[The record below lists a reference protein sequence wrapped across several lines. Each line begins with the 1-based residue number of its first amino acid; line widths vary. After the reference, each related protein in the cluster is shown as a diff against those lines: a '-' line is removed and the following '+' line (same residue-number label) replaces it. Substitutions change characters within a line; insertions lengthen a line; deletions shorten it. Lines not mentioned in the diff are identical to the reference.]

1 MKDNTERDVKR
12 SIDRLSTLSSETSNH
27 TFQAIDKI
35 AKKASDYA
43 ENKSIEEDLTNNDK
57 EVESRLKTSEN
68 AQETDNKQDATTQQE
83 NNSTSRLKTNVND
96 NNSNSQADS
105 NAPDGNKENTEGV
118 SSDKDTPKKSKLKT
132 VVEKTNKNVFK
143 FNDNQGKA
151 SKVATVVSKGGEK
164 VSKAGRAIVR
174 TSRELNK
181 AMSED
186 GSGTEYINEKITR
199 KLKTK
204 ASNKIKKKTKKAAS
218 KLGKKF
224 SQTIGKKLLKVAKV
238 VVVKLIKMLISLLAT
253 LAEFIIPLALILIII
268 IAVCS
273 IFGSTM
279 SEDSLNSYQQYMTSI
294 QEEYDK
300 KVDEFLKDN
309 PDGEIFA
316 VDGSYG
322 RIDWRIPLSIMQ
334 GIGAELEFD
343 QTEKDLIQKF
353 KSEGLLEKH
362 EVLEQIVYDKDEEG
376 NTVESTK
383 KVLVITNSMYEDY
396 MDWCKD
402 NFSYISNFSKTKNI
416 FDGTETYFTD
426 DQLDMITLLYNSD
439 FFSDFLGSNFKTRT
453 PTYGKTDIPLNLNTE
468 HFNSK
473 NTLTNSGFKGQCT
486 WFSYGRAL
494 QVSGKKMP
502 TGNAQTWINSAIAM
516 GYETGTQP
524 SYNSVVVLSSKR
536 FGHVAFVEA
545 YDGKTIT
552 ISEGNVGNACR
563 DDDSCS
569 QVEYANEHANEL
581 VRTKTYSSFDEYRRI
596 NKNNGYTIIG
606 FIYLD

>member
-12 SIDRLSTLSSETSNH
+12 SIDRLSTLSSEASSH
-27 TFQAIDKI
+27 TFKSVDKI
-35 AKKASDYA
+35 AKKASDFI
-43 ENKSIEEDLTNNDK
+43 ENRSIEQTLTEKEK
-57 EVESRLKTSEN
+57 EVESRLKTSEYV
-68 AQETDNKQDATTQQE
+68 QE
-83 NNSTSRLKTNVND
+83 NNNETDLSTEGNNDSTSKLKTNVNND
-96 NNSNSQADS
+96 TSSTTNSQEEKDAETKDS
-105 NAPDGNKENTEGV
+105 DNDI
-118 SSDKDTPKKSKLKT
+118 PKKSKLKT
-132 VVEKTNKNVFK
+132 VVEKTNKKIFK
-143 FNDNQGKA
+143 FNDNQGKV
-151 SKVATVVSKGGEK
+151 SKAATTISKGGEK
-164 VSKAGRAIVR
+164 VSKAGRTIVR

-181 AMSED
+181 AMSEN
-186 GSGTEYINEKITR
+186 GSGVDYINEKITR
-199 KLKTK
+199 KIKTK
-204 ASNKIKKKTKKAAS
+204 ASNKIKKKTKKVAS
-218 KLGKKF
+218 KIGKKF
-224 SQTIGKKLLKVAKV
+224 NQTIGKKLFQVAKAIV
-238 VVVKLIKMLISLLAT
+238 MKLIKMLISLLAA

-268 IAVCS
+268 ISVCS

-279 SEDSLNSYQQYMTSI
+279 SESSLSSYQQYMNSI

-300 KVDEFLKDN
+300 KVDEFLEEN
-309 PDGEIFA
+309 PDGEVFA
-316 VDGSYG
+316 VGGSYG

-334 GIGAELEFD
+334 GTGAELEFD

-362 EVLEQIVYDKDEEG
+362 EILEQVVYDTDEAG
-376 NTVESTK
+376 NTTETTK

-396 MDWCKD
+396 MDWCRD
-402 NFSYISNFSKTKNI
+402 NYSNIANFNKAKKVSN
-416 FDGTETYFTD
+416 GTETYFTK
-426 DQLDMITLLYNSD
+426 DQLDMISLLYNSD
-439 FFSDFLGSNFKTRT
+439 FFADALGSSFKTRT
-453 PTYGKTDIPLNLNTE
+453 PTYGKTNIPLNLNTE
-468 HFNSK
+468 HFNEK
-473 NTLTNSGFKGQCT
+473 NALTNAGFKGQCT

-502 TGNAQTWINSAIAM
+502 TGNAQTWITSAISM

-563 DDDSCS
+563 SDDSCS
-569 QVEYANEHANEL
+569 QVEYANKHANEL

>member
-12 SIDRLSTLSSETSNH
+12 SIDRLSTLSSEASNH
-27 TFQAIDKI
+27 TFQTIDRI

-43 ENKSIEEDLTNNDK
+43 ENKSIEEDLTKKDK

-68 AQETDNKQDATTQQE
+68 VQESENKQDTTTQEE
-83 NNSTSRLKTNVND
+83 NNSTSKLKTNVN
-96 NNSNSQADS
+96 NENSTVQTDP
-105 NAPDGNKENTEGV
+105 NAPDNKEGNTEGV
-118 SSDKDTPKKSKLKT
+118 NSDKDTPKKSKLKT
-132 VVEKTNKNVFK
+132 VVEKTNKKVFK
-143 FNDNQGKA
+143 FNDNQGKV
-151 SKVATVVSKGGEK
+151 SKIATAVSKGGEK

-199 KLKTK
+199 KIKTK
-204 ASNKIKKKTKKAAS
+204 ASNKIKKKTKKVAS
-218 KLGKKF
+218 KLSKKF
-224 SQTIGKKLLKVAKV
+224 NQTLGKKLLKVGKTV
-238 VVVKLIKMLISLLAT
+238 IVKLIKMLISLLAS

-273 IFGSTM
+273 VFGSTM
-279 SEDSLNSYQQYMTSI
+279 SEDSLNSYQQYMNSI

-300 KVDEFLKDN
+300 KVDEFLEEN

-343 QTEKDLIQKF
+343 QAEKDLIQKF

-362 EVLEQIVYDKDEEG
+362 EVLEQIVYDTDEEG

-402 NFSYISNFSKTKNI
+402 NYSYIANFSKTKKVS
-416 FDGTETYFTD
+416 DGTETYFTD

-439 FFSDFLGSNFKTRT
+439 FFADFLGSNFKTRT
-453 PTYGKTDIPLNLNTE
+453 PTYGKTDIPLDLNTE

-473 NTLTNSGFKGQCT
+473 NALTNAGFKGQCT

-494 QVSGKKMP
+494 QVSGKEMP
-502 TGNAQTWINSAIAM
+502 TGNAQTWITSAISD

-545 YDGKTIT
+545 YDGETIT
-552 ISEGNVGNACR
+552 ISEGNIGNACR

>member
-12 SIDRLSTLSSETSNH
+12 SIDRLSTLSSEASSH
-27 TFQAIDKI
+27 TFKSVDKI
-35 AKKASDYA
+35 AKKASDFI
-43 ENKSIEEDLTNNDK
+43 ENRSIEQTLSEKEK
-57 EVESRLKTSEN
+57 EVESRLKTSEYV
-68 AQETDNKQDATTQQE
+68 QE
-83 NNSTSRLKTNVND
+83 NNTETDLSTEGNNDSTSKLKTNVNND
-96 NNSNSQADS
+96 TSSTTNSQEEKDVETKDS
-105 NAPDGNKENTEGV
+105 DNDI
-118 SSDKDTPKKSKLKT
+118 PKKSKLKT
-132 VVEKTNKNVFK
+132 VVEKTNKKIFK
-143 FNDNQGKA
+143 FNDNQGKV
-151 SKVATVVSKGGEK
+151 SKVATTISKGGEK
-164 VSKAGRAIVR
+164 VSKAGRTIVR

-181 AMSED
+181 AMSEN
-186 GSGTEYINEKITR
+186 GSGVDYINEKITR
-199 KLKTK
+199 KIKTK
-204 ASNKIKKKTKKAAS
+204 ASNKIKKKTKKVAS
-218 KLGKKF
+218 KIGKKF
-224 SQTIGKKLLKVAKV
+224 NQTIGKKLFQVAKAIV
-238 VVVKLIKMLISLLAT
+238 MKLIKMLISLLAA

-268 IAVCS
+268 ISVCS

-279 SEDSLNSYQQYMTSI
+279 TESSLSSYQQYMNSI

-300 KVDEFLKDN
+300 KVDEFLEEN
-309 PDGEIFA
+309 PDGEVFA
-316 VDGSYG
+316 VGGSYG

-334 GIGAELEFD
+334 GTGAELEFD

-362 EVLEQIVYDKDEEG
+362 EILEQVVYDTDEAG
-376 NTVESTK
+376 NTTETTK

-396 MDWCKD
+396 MDWCRD
-402 NFSYISNFSKTKNI
+402 NYSNIANFNKAKKVSN
-416 FDGTETYFTD
+416 GTETYFTK
-426 DQLDMITLLYNSD
+426 DQLDMISLLYNSD
-439 FFSDFLGSNFKTRT
+439 FFADALDSSFKTRT
-453 PTYGKTDIPLNLNTE
+453 PTYGKTNIPLNLNTE
-468 HFNSK
+468 HFNEK
-473 NTLTNSGFKGQCT
+473 NALTNAGFKGQCT

-502 TGNAQTWINSAIAM
+502 TGNAQTWITSAISM

-563 DDDSCS
+563 SDDSCS
-569 QVEYANEHANEL
+569 QVEYANKHANEL

>member
-1 MKDNTERDVKR
+1 MKDNTERDVKK
-12 SIDRLSTLSSETSNH
+12 SIDRLSTLSSETSSH
-27 TFQAIDKI
+27 TFETIDKI
-35 AKKASDYA
+35 AKKTSDFI
-43 ENKSIEEDLTNNDK
+43 ENKAIEENLNNNDK

-68 AQETDNKQDATTQQE
+68 VIENENKQDATTQE
-83 NNSTSRLKTNVND
+83 KNSSTSKLKTNVNNEES
-96 NNSNSQADS
+96 NNLGD
-105 NAPDGNKENTEGV
+105 KENTVEGV
-118 SSDKDTPKKSKLKT
+118 KSDKDTPKKSKLKT
-132 VVEKTNKNVFK
+132 AVEKTGKKVFK
-143 FNDNQGKA
+143 FNDNQGKV
-151 SKVATVVSKGGEK
+151 SKVATAVSKSGEK
-164 VSKAGRAIVR
+164 VSKAGRTIIR

-186 GSGTEYINEKITR
+186 GSGTDYINEKITR
-199 KLKTK
+199 KIKTK
-204 ASNKIKKKTKKAAS
+204 ASDKIRKSTKKVAS
-218 KLGKKF
+218 KAGKKF
-224 SQTIGKKLLKVAKV
+224 SQTIGKKLLQAGKAV
-238 VVVKLIKMLISLLAT
+238 VMKLIKMLISLLAAT
-253 LAEFIIPLALILIII
+253 AEFIIPLALILIII

-279 SEDSLNSYQQYMTSI
+279 SETSLSSYQEYIKGI

-300 KVDEFLKDN
+300 KVDDFLEEN
-309 PDGEIFA
+309 PDGIVFA

-334 GIGAELEFD
+334 GTGAELEFD

-353 KSEGLLEKH
+353 KEEGLLEKH
-362 EVLEQIVYDKDEEG
+362 EILEQIVEETDEEG
-376 NTVESTK
+376 NTVESTI

-402 NFSYISNFSKTKNI
+402 NYSYIAEFNKTKKVSE
-416 FDGTETYFTD
+416 GTDTYFSN
-426 DQLDMITLLYNSD
+426 DQLDMIEMLYQSD
-439 FFSDFLGSNFKTRT
+439 FFTEFLGSDFKTRT
-453 PTYGKTDIPLNLNTE
+453 PTYGKIEIPLDLNTE

-473 NTLTNSGFKGQCT
+473 NALTNSGFKGQCT

-502 TGNAQTWINSAIAM
+502 TGNAQTWITSAISD

-545 YDGKTIT
+545 YDGETIT
-552 ISEGNVGNACR
+552 ISEGNVGNPCR

>member
-1 MKDNTERDVKR
+1 MKDNTERDVKK
-12 SIDRLSTLSSETSNH
+12 SIDRLSTLSSEASSH
-27 TFQAIDKI
+27 TFETIDKI
-35 AKKASDYA
+35 AKKTSDFI
-43 ENKSIEEDLTNNDK
+43 ENNSIEVELNNNDK

-68 AQETDNKQDATTQQE
+68 ASENENKQDSTTQQE
-83 NNSTSRLKTNVND
+83 NNSTSKLKTNAND
-96 NNSNSQADS
+96 TESNNLD
-105 NAPDGNKENTEGV
+105 DKEPNTEGV
-118 SSDKDTPKKSKLKT
+118 KSDKDTPKKSKLKT
-132 VVEKTNKNVFK
+132 VVEKTNQKVFK
-143 FNDNQGKA
+143 FNDNQGKV
-151 SKVATVVSKGGEK
+151 SKVATAVSKSGER
-164 VSKAGRAIVR
+164 VSKAGRTIVR

-186 GSGTEYINEKITR
+186 GSGTDYINEKITR

-204 ASNKIKKKTKKAAS
+204 TTDKLRKSTKKVAS
-218 KLGKKF
+218 KAGKKI
-224 SQTIGKKLLKVAKV
+224 SQTLGKKLLQVAKTV
-238 VVVKLIKMLISLLAT
+238 VMKLIKMLISLLAAT
-253 LAEFIIPLALILIII
+253 AEFIIPLALILVII

-279 SEDSLNSYQQYMTSI
+279 SETSLNSYKEYLDSI

-300 KVDEFLKDN
+300 KVDDFLEEN
-309 PDGEIFA
+309 PDGIVFA

-334 GIGAELEFD
+334 GTGAELEFD

-362 EVLEQIVYDKDEEG
+362 EVLEQIVEETDEEG
-376 NTVESTK
+376 NTVESTI

-402 NFSYISNFSKTKNI
+402 NYSYISDFNKTKKVSE
-416 FDGTETYFTD
+416 GTDTYFST
-426 DQLDMITLLYNSD
+426 DQLDMIEMLYQSD
-439 FFSDFLGSNFKTRT
+439 FFAEFLGTNFKTRT
-453 PTYGKTDIPLNLNTE
+453 PTYGKTDVPLDLNTE

-473 NTLTNSGFKGQCT
+473 NTLTTSGFKGQCT
-486 WFSYGRAL
+486 WFSFGRAL

-502 TGNAQTWINSAIAM
+502 TGNAQTWINSAITM

-524 SYNSVVVLSSKR
+524 SYNSVVVLSSDR

-545 YDGKTIT
+545 YDGETIT
-552 ISEGNVGNACR
+552 ISEGNIGNACR

-581 VRTKTYSSFDEYRRI
+581 VRIKTYSSFNEYRRI

>member
-1 MKDNTERDVKR
+1 MKDNTERDVKK
-12 SIDRLSTLSSETSNH
+12 SIDRLSTLSSEASSH
-27 TFQAIDKI
+27 TFETIDRI
-35 AKKASDYA
+35 AKKTSDLI
-43 ENKSIEEDLTNNDK
+43 ENKSIEEELNNNDK

-68 AQETDNKQDATTQQE
+68 ATESENKQDSTTQQE
-83 NNSTSRLKTNVND
+83 NNSTSKLKTNVND
-96 NNSNSQADS
+96 TESNNLE
-105 NAPDGNKENTEGV
+105 NKETNTEGV
-118 SSDKDTPKKSKLKT
+118 KSDKDTPKKSKLKT
-132 VVEKTNKNVFK
+132 VVEKTNQKVFK
-143 FNDNQGKA
+143 FNDNQGKI
-151 SKVATVVSKGGEK
+151 SKVATAVSKSGEK
-164 VSKAGRAIVR
+164 VSKAGRTIVR

-186 GSGTEYINEKITR
+186 GSGTDYINEKITR
-199 KLKTK
+199 KIKTK
-204 ASNKIKKKTKKAAS
+204 TTDKLRKSTKKAAS
-218 KLGKKF
+218 KAGKKI
-224 SQTIGKKLLKVAKV
+224 SQTLGKKLLQVAKTV
-238 VVVKLIKMLISLLAT
+238 VMKLIKLLISLLAAT
-253 LAEFIIPLALILIII
+253 AEFIIPLALILIII

-279 SEDSLNSYQQYMTSI
+279 SETSLNSYKEYLDSI

-300 KVDEFLKDN
+300 KVDDFLEEN
-309 PDGEIFA
+309 PDGIVFA

-334 GIGAELEFD
+334 GTGAELEFD

-362 EVLEQIVYDKDEEG
+362 EVLEQKVEETDDEG
-376 NTVESTK
+376 NTVESTI

-402 NFSYISNFSKTKNI
+402 NYSYISNFNKTKKVSE
-416 FDGTETYFTD
+416 GTDTYFST
-426 DQLDMITLLYNSD
+426 DQLDMIEILYQSD
-439 FFSDFLGSNFKTRT
+439 FFAEFLGTNFKTRT
-453 PTYGKTDIPLNLNTE
+453 PTYGKTNVPLDLNTE

-473 NTLTNSGFKGQCT
+473 NTLTTSGFKGQCT
-486 WFSYGRAL
+486 WFSFGRAL

-516 GYETGTQP
+516 GYETGSQP
-524 SYNSVVVLSSKR
+524 SYNSVVVLSSDR

-545 YDGKTIT
+545 YDGETIT
-552 ISEGNVGNACR
+552 ISEGNIGNACR

>member
-1 MKDNTERDVKR
+1 MKDNTERDVKK
-12 SIDRLSTLSSETSNH
+12 SIDRLSTLSSEASSH
-27 TFQAIDKI
+27 TFETIDKI
-35 AKKASDYA
+35 AKKTSDFI
-43 ENKSIEEDLTNNDK
+43 ENNSIEEELNNNDK

-68 AQETDNKQDATTQQE
+68 ASENENKQDATTQEE
-83 NNSTSRLKTNVND
+83 NNSTSKLKTNAND
-96 NNSNSQADS
+96 TESNNLD
-105 NAPDGNKENTEGV
+105 NKEPNIEGV
-118 SSDKDTPKKSKLKT
+118 KSDKDTPKKSKLKT
-132 VVEKTNKNVFK
+132 VVEKTNQKVFK
-143 FNDNQGKA
+143 FNDNQGKV
-151 SKVATVVSKGGEK
+151 SKVATAVSKSGEK
-164 VSKAGRAIVR
+164 VSKAGRTIVR

-186 GSGTEYINEKITR
+186 GSGTDYINEKITR
-199 KLKTK
+199 KIKTK
-204 ASNKIKKKTKKAAS
+204 ASDKLRKSTKKAAS
-218 KLGKKF
+218 KAGKKI
-224 SQTIGKKLLKVAKV
+224 SQTLGKKLLQVAKTV
-238 VVVKLIKMLISLLAT
+238 VMKLIKMLISLLAAT
-253 LAEFIIPLALILIII
+253 AEFIIPLALILIII
-268 IAVCS
+268 ISVCS

-279 SEDSLNSYQQYMTSI
+279 SETSLNSYKEYLDSI

-300 KVDEFLKDN
+300 KVDDFLEEN
-309 PDGEIFA
+309 PDGIVFA

-334 GIGAELEFD
+334 GTGAELEFD

-362 EVLEQIVYDKDEEG
+362 EVLEQIVEETDEAG
-376 NTVESTK
+376 NTVESTI

-402 NFSYISNFSKTKNI
+402 NYSYIANFNKTKKVSE
-416 FDGTETYFTD
+416 GTDTYFSN
-426 DQLDMITLLYNSD
+426 DQLDMIEMLYQSD
-439 FFSDFLGSNFKTRT
+439 FFAEFLGTDFKTRT
-453 PTYGKTDIPLNLNTE
+453 PTYGKTDVPLNLNTE

-473 NTLTNSGFKGQCT
+473 NTLTTSGFKGQCT
-486 WFSYGRAL
+486 WFSFGRAL

-502 TGNAQTWINSAIAM
+502 TGNAQTWINSAITM
-516 GYETGTQP
+516 GYETGSQP
-524 SYNSVVVLSSKR
+524 SYNSVVVLSSDR

-545 YDGKTIT
+545 YDGETIT

-563 DDDSCS
+563 NDDTCS

>member
-1 MKDNTERDVKR
+1 MKDNTERDVKK
-12 SIDRLSTLSSETSNH
+12 SIDRLATLSSESSNH
-27 TFQAIDKI
+27 TFETIDRI
-35 AKKASDYA
+35 AKKTSDFI
-43 ENKSIEEDLTNNDK
+43 ENRSLEEDLNNNDK

-68 AQETDNKQDATTQQE
+68 VQETYNKEESTTSE
-83 NNSTSRLKTNVND
+83 ANNSTSKLKTDVND
-96 NNSNSQADS
+96 TESTNLD
-105 NAPDGNKENTEGV
+105 NKESNIEGV
-118 SSDKDTPKKSKLKT
+118 KSDKDTPKKSKLKT
-132 VVEKTNKNVFK
+132 AVEKTNKKVFK
-143 FNDNQGKA
+143 FNDNQGKV
-151 SKVATVVSKGGEK
+151 SKVATVVSKSGEK
-164 VSKAGRAIVR
+164 VSKTGRTIVR

-186 GSGTEYINEKITR
+186 GSGTEYLNEKITR
-199 KLKTK
+199 KIKTK
-204 ASNKIKKKTKKAAS
+204 TTDKLRKGTKKVAS
-218 KLGKKF
+218 KAGKKF
-224 SQTIGKKLLKVAKV
+224 TQTLGKKLLQVAKT
-238 VVVKLIKMLISLLAT
+238 VVVKLIKMLISLLAAT
-253 LAEFIIPLALILIII
+253 AEFIIPLALILIII
-268 IAVCS
+268 ISVCS

-279 SEDSLNSYQQYMTSI
+279 SESSLNSYKSYLNEI

-300 KVDEFLKDN
+300 KVDKFLEDN
-309 PDGEIFA
+309 PDGIVFA

-334 GIGAELEFD
+334 GTGAELEFD

-362 EVLEQIVYDKDEEG
+362 EILEQIVEETDEEG
-376 NTVESTK
+376 NTVESTI

-402 NFSYISNFSKTKNI
+402 NYSYIANFNKTKKVSE
-416 FDGTETYFTD
+416 GTDTYFSS
-426 DQLDMITLLYNSD
+426 DQLDMIEMLYQSD
-439 FFSDFLGSNFKTRT
+439 FFSEFLGSDFKTRT
-453 PTYGKTDIPLNLNTE
+453 PTYGKVDIPLNLNTE

-473 NTLTNSGFKGQCT
+473 NTLATSGFKGQCT
-486 WFSYGRAL
+486 WFSFGRAL

-502 TGNAQTWINSAIAM
+502 TGNAQTWINSAVAM
-516 GYETGTQP
+516 GCETGSQP
-524 SYNSVVVLSSKR
+524 SYNSVVVLSSNR

-545 YDGKTIT
+545 YDGETIT
-552 ISEGNVGNACR
+552 ISEGNIGNACR
-563 DDDSCS
+563 NDDTCS

>member
-1 MKDNTERDVKR
+1 MKDNTERDVKK
-12 SIDRLSTLSSETSNH
+12 SIDRLATLSSESSNH
-27 TFQAIDKI
+27 TFETIDRI
-35 AKKASDYA
+35 AKKTSDFI
-43 ENKSIEEDLTNNDK
+43 ENRSLEEDLTNNDK

-68 AQETDNKQDATTQQE
+68 VQETNNNEESTTSE
-83 NNSTSRLKTNVND
+83 ANNSTSKLKTGVND
-96 NNSNSQADS
+96 NESDNLDTKESNV
-105 NAPDGNKENTEGV
+105 EGV
-118 SSDKDTPKKSKLKT
+118 KSDKDTPKKSKLKT
-132 VVEKTNKNVFK
+132 AVEKTNKKVFK

-151 SKVATVVSKGGEK
+151 SKVATVVSKSGEK
-164 VSKAGRAIVR
+164 VSKTGRTIVR

-186 GSGTEYINEKITR
+186 GSGTEYLNEKITR
-199 KLKTK
+199 KIKTK
-204 ASNKIKKKTKKAAS
+204 TTDKLRKGTKKVAS
-218 KLGKKF
+218 KAGKKF
-224 SQTIGKKLLKVAKV
+224 TQTLGKKLLQVAKT
-238 VVVKLIKMLISLLAT
+238 VVVKLIKMLISLLAAT
-253 LAEFIIPLALILIII
+253 AEFIIPLALILIII
-268 IAVCS
+268 ISVCS

-279 SEDSLNSYQQYMTSI
+279 SESSLNSYKSYLNEI
-294 QEEYDK
+294 QEEYDE
-300 KVDEFLKDN
+300 KVDKFLEDN
-309 PDGEIFA
+309 PDGIVFA

-334 GIGAELEFD
+334 GTGAELEFD

-362 EVLEQIVYDKDEEG
+362 EILEQIVEETDEEG
-376 NTVESTK
+376 NTVESTI

-402 NFSYISNFSKTKNI
+402 NYSYIANFNKTKKVSE
-416 FDGTETYFTD
+416 GTDTYFSS
-426 DQLDMITLLYNSD
+426 DQLDMIEMLYQSD
-439 FFSDFLGSNFKTRT
+439 FFSEFLGSDFKTRT
-453 PTYGKTDIPLNLNTE
+453 PTYGKVDIALNLNTE

-473 NTLTNSGFKGQCT
+473 NTLATSGFKGQCT
-486 WFSYGRAL
+486 WFSFGRAL

-502 TGNAQTWINSAIAM
+502 TGNAQTWINSAVAM
-516 GYETGTQP
+516 GYETGSQP
-524 SYNSVVVLSSKR
+524 SYNSVVVLSSNR

-545 YDGKTIT
+545 YDGETIT

-563 DDDSCS
+563 DDDTCS

>member
-1 MKDNTERDVKR
+1 MKDNTERDVKK
-12 SIDRLSTLSSETSNH
+12 SIDRLATLSSESSNH
-27 TFQAIDKI
+27 TFETIDRI
-35 AKKASDYA
+35 AKKTSDFI
-43 ENKSIEEDLTNNDK
+43 ENRSLEEDLNNNDK

-68 AQETDNKQDATTQQE
+68 VQETYNKEESTTSE
-83 NNSTSRLKTNVND
+83 ANNSTSKLKTDVND
-96 NNSNSQADS
+96 TESTNLD
-105 NAPDGNKENTEGV
+105 NKETTNEGV
-118 SSDKDTPKKSKLKT
+118 KSDKDTPKKSKLKT
-132 VVEKTNKNVFK
+132 AVEKTNKKVFK
-143 FNDNQGKA
+143 FNDNQGKV
-151 SKVATVVSKGGEK
+151 SKVATVVSKSGEK
-164 VSKAGRAIVR
+164 VSKTGRTIVR

-186 GSGTEYINEKITR
+186 GSGTEYLNEKITR
-199 KLKTK
+199 KIKTK
-204 ASNKIKKKTKKAAS
+204 TTDKLRKGTKKVAS
-218 KLGKKF
+218 KAGKKF
-224 SQTIGKKLLKVAKV
+224 TQTLGKKLLQVAKT
-238 VVVKLIKMLISLLAT
+238 VVVKLIKMLISLLAAT
-253 LAEFIIPLALILIII
+253 AEFIIPLALILIII
-268 IAVCS
+268 ISVCS

-279 SEDSLNSYQQYMTSI
+279 SESSLNSYKSYLNEI

-300 KVDEFLKDN
+300 KVDKFLEDN
-309 PDGEIFA
+309 PDGIVFA

-334 GIGAELEFD
+334 GTGAELEFD

-362 EVLEQIVYDKDEEG
+362 EILEQIVEETDEEG
-376 NTVESTK
+376 NTVESTI

-402 NFSYISNFSKTKNI
+402 NYSYIANFNKTKKVS
-416 FDGTETYFTD
+416 DGTDTYFSS
-426 DQLDMITLLYNSD
+426 DQLDMIEMLYQSD
-439 FFSDFLGSNFKTRT
+439 FFSEFLGSDFKTRT
-453 PTYGKTDIPLNLNTE
+453 PTYGKVDIPLNLYTE

-473 NTLTNSGFKGQCT
+473 NILATSGFKGQCT
-486 WFSYGRAL
+486 WFSFGRAL

-502 TGNAQTWINSAIAM
+502 TGNAQTWINSAVAM
-516 GYETGTQP
+516 GYETGSQP
-524 SYNSVVVLSSKR
+524 SYNSVVVLSSNR

-545 YDGKTIT
+545 YDGETIT

-563 DDDSCS
+563 NDDTCS

>member
-1 MKDNTERDVKR
+1 MKDNTERDVKK
-12 SIDRLSTLSSETSNH
+12 SIDRLSTLSSEASSH
-27 TFQAIDKI
+27 TFETIDKI
-35 AKKASDYA
+35 AKKTSDFI
-43 ENKSIEEDLTNNDK
+43 ENNSIEIELNNNDK

-68 AQETDNKQDATTQQE
+68 ALENENKQDATTQEE
-83 NNSTSRLKTNVND
+83 NNSTSKLKTNAND
-96 NNSNSQADS
+96 TDS
-105 NAPDGNKENTEGV
+105 NNLDNKESNIEGV
-118 SSDKDTPKKSKLKT
+118 KSDKDTPKKSKLKT
-132 VVEKTNKNVFK
+132 VVEKTNQKVFK
-143 FNDNQGKA
+143 FNDNQGKV
-151 SKVATVVSKGGEK
+151 SKVATAVSKSGEK
-164 VSKAGRAIVR
+164 VSKAGRTIVR

-186 GSGTEYINEKITR
+186 GSGIDYINEKITR
-199 KLKTK
+199 KIKTK
-204 ASNKIKKKTKKAAS
+204 ASDKLRKSTKKAAS
-218 KLGKKF
+218 KAGKKI
-224 SQTIGKKLLKVAKV
+224 SQTLGKKLLQVAKTV
-238 VVVKLIKMLISLLAT
+238 VMKLIKMLISLLAAT
-253 LAEFIIPLALILIII
+253 AEFIIPLALILIII
-268 IAVCS
+268 ISVCS

-279 SEDSLNSYQQYMTSI
+279 SETSLNSYKEYLDSI

-300 KVDEFLKDN
+300 KVDDFLEEN
-309 PDGEIFA
+309 PGGIVFA

-334 GIGAELEFD
+334 GTGAELEFD

-362 EVLEQIVYDKDEEG
+362 EVLEQIVEETDEAG
-376 NTVESTK
+376 NTVESTI

-402 NFSYISNFSKTKNI
+402 NYSYIANFNKTKKVSE
-416 FDGTETYFTD
+416 GTDTYFSNE
-426 DQLDMITLLYNSD
+426 QLDMIEMLYQSD
-439 FFSDFLGSNFKTRT
+439 FFAEFLGTDFKTRT
-453 PTYGKTDIPLNLNTE
+453 PTYGKTDVPLNLNTE

-473 NTLTNSGFKGQCT
+473 NTLTTSGFKGQCT
-486 WFSYGRAL
+486 WFSFGRAL

-502 TGNAQTWINSAIAM
+502 TGNAQTWINSAITM
-516 GYETGTQP
+516 GYETGSQP
-524 SYNSVVVLSSKR
+524 SYNSVVVLSSDR
-536 FGHVAFVEA
+536 FGHVAFVEE
-545 YDGKTIT
+545 YDGETIT

-563 DDDSCS
+563 NDDTCS

>member
-12 SIDRLSTLSSETSNH
+12 SIDRLSTLSSEASSH
-27 TFQAIDKI
+27 TFKSVDKI
-35 AKKASDYA
+35 AKKASDFI
-43 ENKSIEEDLTNNDK
+43 ENRSIEQSLAEKEK
-57 EVESRLKTSEN
+57 EVESRLKTSEYV
-68 AQETDNKQDATTQQE
+68 QE
-83 NNSTSRLKTNVND
+83 NNNETDLSTEGNNDSTSKLKTNVNND
-96 NNSNSQADS
+96 TSSTTNSQEEKDVETKDS
-105 NAPDGNKENTEGV
+105 DNDI
-118 SSDKDTPKKSKLKT
+118 PKKSKLKT
-132 VVEKTNKNVFK
+132 VVEKTNKKIFK
-143 FNDNQGKA
+143 FNDNQGEV
-151 SKVATVVSKGGEK
+151 SKVATTISKGGEK
-164 VSKAGRAIVR
+164 VSKVGRTIVR

-181 AMSED
+181 AMSEN
-186 GSGTEYINEKITR
+186 GSGVDYINEKITR
-199 KLKTK
+199 KIKTK
-204 ASNKIKKKTKKAAS
+204 ASNKIKKKTKKVAS
-218 KLGKKF
+218 KIGKKF
-224 SQTIGKKLLKVAKV
+224 NQTIGKKLFQVAKAIV
-238 VVVKLIKMLISLLAT
+238 MKLIKMLISLLAA

-268 IAVCS
+268 ISVCS

-279 SEDSLNSYQQYMTSI
+279 TESSLSSYQQYMNSI

-300 KVDEFLKDN
+300 KVDEFLEEN

-316 VDGSYG
+316 VGGSYG

-334 GIGAELEFD
+334 GTGAELEFD

-362 EVLEQIVYDKDEEG
+362 EILEQVVYDTDEAG
-376 NTVESTK
+376 NTTETTK

-396 MDWCKD
+396 MDWCRD
-402 NFSYISNFSKTKNI
+402 NYSNIANFNKAKKVSN
-416 FDGTETYFTD
+416 GTETYFTK
-426 DQLDMITLLYNSD
+426 DQLDMISLLYNSD
-439 FFSDFLGSNFKTRT
+439 FFADALGSSFKTRT
-453 PTYGKTDIPLNLNTE
+453 PTYGKTNIPLNLNTK
-468 HFNSK
+468 HFNEK
-473 NTLTNSGFKGQCT
+473 NALTNAGFKGQCT

-502 TGNAQTWINSAIAM
+502 TGNAQTWITSAISM

-563 DDDSCS
+563 SDDSCS
-569 QVEYANEHANEL
+569 QVEYANKHANEL

>member
-1 MKDNTERDVKR
+1 MKDNTERDVKK
-12 SIDRLSTLSSETSNH
+12 SIDRLSTLSSEASSH
-27 TFQAIDKI
+27 TFETIDKI
-35 AKKASDYA
+35 AKKTSDFI
-43 ENKSIEEDLTNNDK
+43 ENNSIEVELNNNDK

-68 AQETDNKQDATTQQE
+68 ASENENKQDSTTQQE
-83 NNSTSRLKTNVND
+83 NNSTSKLKTNAND
-96 NNSNSQADS
+96 TESNNLD
-105 NAPDGNKENTEGV
+105 DKEPNIEGV
-118 SSDKDTPKKSKLKT
+118 KSDKDTPKKSKLKT
-132 VVEKTNKNVFK
+132 VVEKTNQKVFK
-143 FNDNQGKA
+143 FNDNQGKV
-151 SKVATVVSKGGEK
+151 SKVATAVSKSGEK
-164 VSKAGRAIVR
+164 VSKAGRTIVR

-186 GSGTEYINEKITR
+186 GSGTDYINEKITR
-199 KLKTK
+199 KIKTK
-204 ASNKIKKKTKKAAS
+204 TTDKLRKSTKKAAS
-218 KLGKKF
+218 KAGKKI
-224 SQTIGKKLLKVAKV
+224 SQTLGKKLLQVAKTV
-238 VVVKLIKMLISLLAT
+238 VMKLIKMLISLLAAT
-253 LAEFIIPLALILIII
+253 AEFIIPLALILIII

-279 SEDSLNSYQQYMTSI
+279 SESSLNSYKEYLDSI

-300 KVDEFLKDN
+300 KVDDFLEEN
-309 PDGEIFA
+309 PDGIVFA

-334 GIGAELEFD
+334 GTGSELEFD

-362 EVLEQIVYDKDEEG
+362 EVLEQKVEETDDGG
-376 NTVESTK
+376 NTVESTI

-402 NFSYISNFSKTKNI
+402 NYSYISDFNKTKKVSE
-416 FDGTETYFTD
+416 GTDTFFSN
-426 DQLDMITLLYNSD
+426 DQLDMIEMLYQSD
-439 FFSDFLGSNFKTRT
+439 FFAEFLGNNFKTRT
-453 PTYGKTDIPLNLNTE
+453 PTYGKTDVPLNLNTE

-473 NTLTNSGFKGQCT
+473 NTLTTSGFKGQCT
-486 WFSYGRAL
+486 WFSFGRAL

-502 TGNAQTWINSAIAM
+502 TGNAQTWINSAITM
-516 GYETGTQP
+516 GYETGSQP
-524 SYNSVVVLSSKR
+524 SYNSVVVLSSDR

-545 YDGKTIT
+545 YDGETIT

-563 DDDSCS
+563 NDDTCS

>member
-1 MKDNTERDVKR
+1 MKDNTERDVKK
-12 SIDRLSTLSSETSNH
+12 SIDRLSTLSSEASSH
-27 TFQAIDKI
+27 TFETIDKI
-35 AKKASDYA
+35 AKKTSDFI
-43 ENKSIEEDLTNNDK
+43 ENKSIDEELNNNDK

-68 AQETDNKQDATTQQE
+68 ATENENKQDSTTQQE
-83 NNSTSRLKTNVND
+83 NNSTSKLKTNVND
-96 NNSNSQADS
+96 TESNNLE
-105 NAPDGNKENTEGV
+105 NKETNIEGV
-118 SSDKDTPKKSKLKT
+118 KSDKDTPKKSKLKT
-132 VVEKTNKNVFK
+132 VVEKTNKKVFK
-143 FNDNQGKA
+143 FNDNQGKV
-151 SKVATVVSKGGEK
+151 SKVATAVSKSGEK
-164 VSKAGRAIVR
+164 VSKAGRTIVR

-186 GSGTEYINEKITR
+186 GSGTDYINEKITR
-199 KLKTK
+199 KIKTK
-204 ASNKIKKKTKKAAS
+204 TTDKLRKSTKKAAS
-218 KLGKKF
+218 KAGKKI
-224 SQTIGKKLLKVAKV
+224 SQTLGKKLLQVAKTV
-238 VVVKLIKMLISLLAT
+238 VMKLIKMLISLLAAT
-253 LAEFIIPLALILIII
+253 AEFIIPLALILIII

-279 SEDSLNSYQQYMTSI
+279 SESSLNSYKEYLDSI

-300 KVDEFLKDN
+300 KVDDFLEEN
-309 PDGEIFA
+309 PDGIVFA

-334 GIGAELEFD
+334 GTGAELEFD

-362 EVLEQIVYDKDEEG
+362 EVLEQKVEETDDEG
-376 NTVESTK
+376 NTVESTI

-402 NFSYISNFSKTKNI
+402 NYSYISDFNKTKKVSE
-416 FDGTETYFTD
+416 GTDTYFSN
-426 DQLDMITLLYNSD
+426 DQLDMIEMLYQSD
-439 FFSDFLGSNFKTRT
+439 FFAEFLGTNFKTRT
-453 PTYGKTDIPLNLNTE
+453 PTYGKTDVPLDLNTE
-468 HFNSK
+468 HFNLK
-473 NTLTNSGFKGQCT
+473 NTLTTSGFKGQCT
-486 WFSYGRAL
+486 WFSFGRAL

-516 GYETGTQP
+516 GYETGSQP
-524 SYNSVVVLSSKR
+524 SYNSVVVLSSDR

-545 YDGKTIT
+545 YDGETIT
-552 ISEGNVGNACR
+552 ISEGNIGNACR

>member
-1 MKDNTERDVKR
+1 MKDNTERDVKK
-12 SIDRLSTLSSETSNH
+12 SIDRLSTLSSEASSH
-27 TFQAIDKI
+27 TFETIDRI
-35 AKKASDYA
+35 AKKTSDLI
-43 ENKSIEEDLTNNDK
+43 ENKSIEEDLNSNDK

-68 AQETDNKQDATTQQE
+68 APKSENKQDSTTQQE
-83 NNSTSRLKTNVND
+83 NNSTSKLKTNVND
-96 NNSNSQADS
+96 TESNNLE
-105 NAPDGNKENTEGV
+105 NKETNTEGV
-118 SSDKDTPKKSKLKT
+118 KSDKDTPKKSKLKT
-132 VVEKTNKNVFK
+132 VVEKTNQKVFK
-143 FNDNQGKA
+143 FNDNQGKI
-151 SKVATVVSKGGEK
+151 SKVATAVSKSGEK
-164 VSKAGRAIVR
+164 VSKAGRTIVR

-186 GSGTEYINEKITR
+186 GSGTDYINEKITR
-199 KLKTK
+199 KIKTK
-204 ASNKIKKKTKKAAS
+204 TTDKLKKSTKKAAS
-218 KLGKKF
+218 KAGKKI
-224 SQTIGKKLLKVAKV
+224 SQTLGKKLLQVAKTV
-238 VVVKLIKMLISLLAT
+238 VMKLIKMLISLLAAT
-253 LAEFIIPLALILIII
+253 AEFIIPLALILVII

-279 SEDSLNSYQQYMTSI
+279 SETSLNSYKEYLDSI

-300 KVDEFLKDN
+300 KVDDFLEEN
-309 PDGEIFA
+309 PDGIVFA

-334 GIGAELEFD
+334 GTGAELEFD

-362 EVLEQIVYDKDEEG
+362 EVLEQIVEETDEEG
-376 NTVESTK
+376 NTVESTI

-402 NFSYISNFSKTKNI
+402 NYSYISDFNKTKKVSE
-416 FDGTETYFTD
+416 GTDTYFST
-426 DQLDMITLLYNSD
+426 DQLDMIEMLYQSD
-439 FFSDFLGSNFKTRT
+439 FFAEFLGTDFKTRT
-453 PTYGKTDIPLNLNTE
+453 PTYGKTDVPLDLNTE

-473 NTLTNSGFKGQCT
+473 NTLTTSGFKGQCT
-486 WFSYGRAL
+486 WFSFGRAL

-502 TGNAQTWINSAIAM
+502 TGNAQTWINSAITM

-524 SYNSVVVLSSKR
+524 SYNSVVVLSSDR

-545 YDGKTIT
+545 YDGETIT
-552 ISEGNVGNACR
+552 ISEGNIGNACR

-581 VRTKTYSSFDEYRRI
+581 VRIKTYSSFNEYRRI

>member
-12 SIDRLSTLSSETSNH
+12 SIDRLSTLSSEASSH
-27 TFQAIDKI
+27 TFKSVDKI
-35 AKKASDYA
+35 AKKTSDFI
-43 ENKSIEEDLTNNDK
+43 ENRSIEQSLAEKEK
-57 EVESRLKTSEN
+57 EVESRLKTSEYV
-68 AQETDNKQDATTQQE
+68 QE
-83 NNSTSRLKTNVND
+83 NNNKTDLSTEGNNDSTSKLKTNVNND
-96 NNSNSQADS
+96 TSSTTNSQEEKDVETKDS
-105 NAPDGNKENTEGV
+105 DNDI
-118 SSDKDTPKKSKLKT
+118 PKKSKLKT
-132 VVEKTNKNVFK
+132 VVEKTNKKIFK
-143 FNDNQGKA
+143 FNDNQGKV
-151 SKVATVVSKGGEK
+151 SKVATTISKGGEK
-164 VSKAGRAIVR
+164 VSKAGRTIVR

-181 AMSED
+181 AMSEN
-186 GSGTEYINEKITR
+186 GSGVDYINEKITR
-199 KLKTK
+199 KIKTK
-204 ASNKIKKKTKKAAS
+204 ASNKIKKKTKKVAS
-218 KLGKKF
+218 KIGKKF
-224 SQTIGKKLLKVAKV
+224 NQTIGKKLFQVAKAIV
-238 VVVKLIKMLISLLAT
+238 MKLIKMLISLLAA

-268 IAVCS
+268 ISVCS

-279 SEDSLNSYQQYMTSI
+279 TESSLSSYQQYMNSI

-300 KVDEFLKDN
+300 KVDEFLEEN
-309 PDGEIFA
+309 PDGEVFA
-316 VDGSYG
+316 VGGSYG

-334 GIGAELEFD
+334 GTGAELEFD

-362 EVLEQIVYDKDEEG
+362 EILEQVVYDTDEAG
-376 NTVESTK
+376 NTTETTK

-396 MDWCKD
+396 MDWCHD
-402 NFSYISNFSKTKNI
+402 NYSNIANFNKAKKVSN
-416 FDGTETYFTD
+416 GTETYFTK
-426 DQLDMITLLYNSD
+426 DQLDMISLLYNSD
-439 FFSDFLGSNFKTRT
+439 FFADALGSSFKTRT
-453 PTYGKTDIPLNLNTE
+453 PTYGKTNIPLNLNTE
-468 HFNSK
+468 HFNEK
-473 NTLTNSGFKGQCT
+473 NALTNAGFKGQCT

-502 TGNAQTWINSAIAM
+502 TGNAQTWITSAISM

-563 DDDSCS
+563 SDDSCS
-569 QVEYANEHANEL
+569 QVEYANKHANEL

>member
-1 MKDNTERDVKR
+1 MKDNTERDVKK
-12 SIDRLSTLSSETSNH
+12 SIDRLSTLSSEASSH
-27 TFQAIDKI
+27 TFETIDRI
-35 AKKASDYA
+35 AKKTSDFI
-43 ENKSIEEDLTNNDK
+43 ENKSLEEDLDNNDK

-68 AQETDNKQDATTQQE
+68 APESENNLDNDTQQE
-83 NNSTSRLKTNVND
+83 NHSTSKLKTNVNNEES
-96 NNSNSQADS
+96 NNTGDR
-105 NAPDGNKENTEGV
+105 ENTVDGV
-118 SSDKDTPKKSKLKT
+118 KSDENTPKKSRLKT
-132 VVEKTNKNVFK
+132 VVEKTGKKVFK

-151 SKVATVVSKGGEK
+151 SKVATVVSKSGEK
-164 VSKAGRAIVR
+164 ISKTGRTIVR

-186 GSGTEYINEKITR
+186 GSGTDYINEKINR
-199 KLKTK
+199 KIKTK
-204 ASNKIKKKTKKAAS
+204 LSNKARKTTKKITS
-218 KLGKKF
+218 KVRKKF
-224 SQTIGKKLLKVAKV
+224 NQTIGKKLLQVSKAV
-238 VVVKLIKMLISLLAT
+238 VMRLIKMLISLLAAT
-253 LAEFIIPLALILIII
+253 AEFIIPLALILIII

-279 SEDSLNSYQQYMTSI
+279 SETSLTSYKQYLDSI

-300 KVDEFLKDN
+300 KVDEFLKEN
-309 PDGEIFA
+309 PDGIVFA

-334 GIGAELEFD
+334 GTGAELEFD
-343 QTEKDLIQKF
+343 QAEKDLIQKF

-362 EVLEQIVYDKDEEG
+362 EILEQTVEKTDDEG
-376 NTVESTK
+376 NTEESTI

-396 MDWCKD
+396 MDWCK
-402 NFSYISNFSKTKNI
+402 NNYSYIANFNKTKKVSEGNDT
-416 FDGTETYFTD
+416 FFSG
-426 DQLDMITLLYNSD
+426 DQLDMIEMLYQSD
-439 FFSDFLGSNFKTRT
+439 FFTEFLGSDFKTRT
-453 PTYGKTDIPLNLNTE
+453 PTYGKTDVPLDLNTE

-473 NTLTNSGFKGQCT
+473 NALATSGFKGQCT

-494 QVSGKKMP
+494 QVSGKIMP
-502 TGNAQTWINSAIAM
+502 TGNAQTWISSAIAM

-524 SYNSVVVLSSKR
+524 SYNSVVVLSSKK

-545 YDGKTIT
+545 YDGETIT

-563 DDDSCS
+563 DDDACS

>member
-1 MKDNTERDVKR
+1 MKDNTERDVKK
-12 SIDRLSTLSSETSNH
+12 SIDRLSTLSSEASSH
-27 TFQAIDKI
+27 TFETIDRI
-35 AKKASDYA
+35 AKKTSDFI
-43 ENKSIEEDLTNNDK
+43 ENKSIEEDLNNNDK

-68 AQETDNKQDATTQQE
+68 ATEYENKQDSTTQQE
-83 NNSTSRLKTNVND
+83 NNSTSKLKTNVND
-96 NNSNSQADS
+96 TESNNLE
-105 NAPDGNKENTEGV
+105 NKETNTEGV
-118 SSDKDTPKKSKLKT
+118 KSDKDTPKKSKLKT
-132 VVEKTNKNVFK
+132 VVEKTNQKVFK
-143 FNDNQGKA
+143 FNDNQGKV
-151 SKVATVVSKGGEK
+151 SKVATAVSKSGEK
-164 VSKAGRAIVR
+164 VSKAGRTIVR

-186 GSGTEYINEKITR
+186 GSGTDYINEKITR
-199 KLKTK
+199 KIKTK
-204 ASNKIKKKTKKAAS
+204 TTDKLRKSTKKAAS
-218 KLGKKF
+218 KAGKKI
-224 SQTIGKKLLKVAKV
+224 SQTLGKKLLQVAKTV
-238 VVVKLIKMLISLLAT
+238 VMKLIKMLISLLAAT
-253 LAEFIIPLALILIII
+253 AEFIIPLALILIII

-279 SEDSLNSYQQYMTSI
+279 SESSLNSYKEYLDSI

-300 KVDEFLKDN
+300 KVDDFLEEN
-309 PDGEIFA
+309 PDGIVFA

-334 GIGAELEFD
+334 GTGAELEFD

-362 EVLEQIVYDKDEEG
+362 EVLEQKVEETDDEG
-376 NTVESTK
+376 NTVESTI

-402 NFSYISNFSKTKNI
+402 NYSYISDFNKTKKVSE
-416 FDGTETYFTD
+416 GTDTYFSN
-426 DQLDMITLLYNSD
+426 DQLDMIEMLYQSD
-439 FFSDFLGSNFKTRT
+439 FFAEFLGTNFKTRT
-453 PTYGKTDIPLNLNTE
+453 PTYGKTDVPLDLNTE

-473 NTLTNSGFKGQCT
+473 NTLTTSGFKGQCT
-486 WFSYGRAL
+486 WFSFGRAL

-516 GYETGTQP
+516 GYETGSQP
-524 SYNSVVVLSSKR
+524 SYNSVVVLSSDR

-545 YDGKTIT
+545 YDGETIT
-552 ISEGNVGNACR
+552 ISEGNIGNACR

-581 VRTKTYSSFDEYRRI
+581 VRTKIYSSFDEYRRI

>member
-12 SIDRLSTLSSETSNH
+12 SIDRLSTLSSEASSH
-27 TFQAIDKI
+27 TFKSVDKI
-35 AKKASDYA
+35 AKKASDFI
-43 ENKSIEEDLTNNDK
+43 ENRSIEQSLAEK
-57 EVESRLKTSEN
+57 EREVESRLKTSEYV
-68 AQETDNKQDATTQQE
+68 QE
-83 NNSTSRLKTNVND
+83 NNTEIDLSPEGNNDSTSKLKTNVNND
-96 NNSNSQADS
+96 TSSTTNSQE
-105 NAPDGNKENTEGV
+105 ENDVEAKD
-118 SSDKDTPKKSKLKT
+118 SDKDIPKKSKLKT
-132 VVEKTNKNVFK
+132 VVEKTNKKIFK
-143 FNDNQGKA
+143 FNDNQGKV
-151 SKVATVVSKGGEK
+151 SKVVTTVSKGGEK
-164 VSKAGRAIVR
+164 ISKAGRSIVK

-181 AMSED
+181 AMSEN
-186 GSGTEYINEKITR
+186 GSGVDYINEKITR
-199 KLKTK
+199 KIKTK
-204 ASNKIKKKTKKAAS
+204 ATNKIKKKTKKVAS
-218 KLGKKF
+218 KIGKKF
-224 SQTIGKKLLKVAKV
+224 NQTIGKKLFQVAKTIV
-238 VVVKLIKMLISLLAT
+238 MKLIKMLISLLAA

-268 IAVCS
+268 ISVCS

-279 SEDSLNSYQQYMTSI
+279 SESSLSSYQQYMNSI

-300 KVDEFLKDN
+300 KVDEFLEEN
-309 PDGEIFA
+309 PDGEVFA
-316 VDGSYG
+316 VGGSYG

-334 GIGAELEFD
+334 GTGAELEFD
-343 QTEKDLIQKF
+343 QTEKDIIQKF

-362 EVLEQIVYDKDEEG
+362 EILEQVVYDTDEAG
-376 NTVESTK
+376 NTTETTK

-396 MDWCKD
+396 MDWCHD
-402 NFSYISNFSKTKNI
+402 NYSNIANFNKAKKVSN
-416 FDGTETYFTD
+416 GTETYFTK
-426 DQLDMITLLYNSD
+426 DQLEMISLLYNSD
-439 FFSDFLGSNFKTRT
+439 FFADALGSSFKTRT
-453 PTYGKTDIPLNLNTE
+453 PTYGKTNIPLNLNAE
-468 HFNSK
+468 HFNEK
-473 NTLTNSGFKGQCT
+473 NALTNAGFKGQCT

-502 TGNAQTWINSAIAM
+502 TGNAQTWITSAISM

-563 DDDSCS
+563 SDDSCS
-569 QVEYANEHANEL
+569 QVEYANKHANEL

>member
-12 SIDRLSTLSSETSNH
+12 TIDRLSTLSSEASSH
-27 TFQAIDKI
+27 TFKSVDKI
-35 AKKASDYA
+35 AKKTSDFI
-43 ENKSIEEDLTNNDK
+43 ENRSIEQSLAEKEK
-57 EVESRLKTSEN
+57 EVESRLKTSEYV
-68 AQETDNKQDATTQQE
+68 QE
-83 NNSTSRLKTNVND
+83 NNNKTDLSTEGNNDSTSKLKTNVNND
-96 NNSNSQADS
+96 TSSTTNSQEEKDVETKDS
-105 NAPDGNKENTEGV
+105 DNDI
-118 SSDKDTPKKSKLKT
+118 PKKSKLKT
-132 VVEKTNKNVFK
+132 VVEKTNKKIFK
-143 FNDNQGKA
+143 FNDNQGKV
-151 SKVATVVSKGGEK
+151 SKVATTISKGGEK
-164 VSKAGRAIVR
+164 VSKAGRTIVR

-181 AMSED
+181 AMSEN
-186 GSGTEYINEKITR
+186 GSGVDYINEKITR
-199 KLKTK
+199 KIKTK
-204 ASNKIKKKTKKAAS
+204 ASNKIKKKTKKVAS
-218 KLGKKF
+218 KIGKKF
-224 SQTIGKKLLKVAKV
+224 NQTIGKKLFQVAKAIV
-238 VVVKLIKMLISLLAT
+238 MKLIKMLISLLAA

-268 IAVCS
+268 ISVCS

-279 SEDSLNSYQQYMTSI
+279 TESSLSSYQQYMNSI

-300 KVDEFLKDN
+300 KVDEFLEEN
-309 PDGEIFA
+309 PDGEVFA
-316 VDGSYG
+316 VGGSYG

-334 GIGAELEFD
+334 GTGAELEFD

-362 EVLEQIVYDKDEEG
+362 EILEQVVYDTDEAG
-376 NTVESTK
+376 NTTETTK

-396 MDWCKD
+396 MDWCHD
-402 NFSYISNFSKTKNI
+402 NYSNIANFNKAKKVSN
-416 FDGTETYFTD
+416 GTETYFTK
-426 DQLDMITLLYNSD
+426 DQLDMISLLYNSD
-439 FFSDFLGSNFKTRT
+439 FFADALGSSFKTRT
-453 PTYGKTDIPLNLNTE
+453 PTYGKTNIPLNLNTE
-468 HFNSK
+468 HFNEK
-473 NTLTNSGFKGQCT
+473 NALTNAGFKGQCT

-502 TGNAQTWINSAIAM
+502 TGNAQTWITSAISM

-563 DDDSCS
+563 SDDSCS
-569 QVEYANEHANEL
+569 QVEYANKHANEL

>member
-1 MKDNTERDVKR
+1 MKDNTERDIKK
-12 SIDRLSTLSSETSNH
+12 SIDRLSTLSSEASSH
-27 TFQAIDKI
+27 TFETIDRI
-35 AKKASDYA
+35 AKKTSDLI
-43 ENKSIEEDLTNNDK
+43 ENKSIEEDLNSNDK

-68 AQETDNKQDATTQQE
+68 APKSENKQDSTTQQE
-83 NNSTSRLKTNVND
+83 NNSTGKLKTNVND
-96 NNSNSQADS
+96 TESNNLE
-105 NAPDGNKENTEGV
+105 NKETNTEGV
-118 SSDKDTPKKSKLKT
+118 KSDKDTPKKSKLKT
-132 VVEKTNKNVFK
+132 VVEKTNQKVFK
-143 FNDNQGKA
+143 FNDNQGKI
-151 SKVATVVSKGGEK
+151 SKVATAVSKSGEK
-164 VSKAGRAIVR
+164 VSKAGRTIVR

-186 GSGTEYINEKITR
+186 GSGTDYINEKITR
-199 KLKTK
+199 KIKTK
-204 ASNKIKKKTKKAAS
+204 TTDKLKKSTKKAAS
-218 KLGKKF
+218 KAGKKI
-224 SQTIGKKLLKVAKV
+224 SQTLGKKLLQVAKTV
-238 VVVKLIKMLISLLAT
+238 VMKLIKMLISLLAAT
-253 LAEFIIPLALILIII
+253 AEFIIPLALILIII

-279 SEDSLNSYQQYMTSI
+279 SESSLNSYKEYLDSI

-300 KVDEFLKDN
+300 KVDDFLEEN
-309 PDGEIFA
+309 PDGIVFA

-334 GIGAELEFD
+334 GTGAELEFD

-362 EVLEQIVYDKDEEG
+362 EVLEQKVEETDDEG
-376 NTVESTK
+376 NTVESTI

-396 MDWCKD
+396 MDWCKG
-402 NFSYISNFSKTKNI
+402 NYSYISEFNKTKKVSE
-416 FDGTETYFTD
+416 GTDTFFSN
-426 DQLDMITLLYNSD
+426 DQLDMIEMLYQSD
-439 FFSDFLGSNFKTRT
+439 FFAEFLGNDFKTRT
-453 PTYGKTDIPLNLNTE
+453 PTYGKTDVPLDLNTE

-473 NTLTNSGFKGQCT
+473 NTLTTSGFKGQCT

-502 TGNAQTWINSAIAM
+502 TGNAQTWINSAITM
-516 GYETGTQP
+516 GYETGSQP
-524 SYNSVVVLSSKR
+524 SYNSVVVLSSDR

-545 YDGKTIT
+545 YDGETIT

-563 DDDSCS
+563 NDDTCS

>member
-1 MKDNTERDVKR
+1 MKDNTERDVKK
-12 SIDRLSTLSSETSNH
+12 SIDRLATLSSESSNH
-27 TFQAIDKI
+27 TFETIDRI
-35 AKKASDYA
+35 AKKTSDFI
-43 ENKSIEEDLTNNDK
+43 ENRSLEEDLTNNDK

-68 AQETDNKQDATTQQE
+68 VQETDNKEESTTSE
-83 NNSTSRLKTNVND
+83 ANNSTSKLKTDVND
-96 NNSNSQADS
+96 TESTNLDTKKSNV
-105 NAPDGNKENTEGV
+105 EGV
-118 SSDKDTPKKSKLKT
+118 KSDKDTPKKSKLKT
-132 VVEKTNKNVFK
+132 AVEKTNKKVFK

-151 SKVATVVSKGGEK
+151 SKVATVVSKSGEK
-164 VSKAGRAIVR
+164 VSKTGRTIVR

-186 GSGTEYINEKITR
+186 GSGTEYLNEKITR
-199 KLKTK
+199 KIKTK
-204 ASNKIKKKTKKAAS
+204 TTDKLRKGTKKVAS
-218 KLGKKF
+218 KAGKKF
-224 SQTIGKKLLKVAKV
+224 TQTLAKKLLQVAKT
-238 VVVKLIKMLISLLAT
+238 VVVKLIKMLISLLAAT
-253 LAEFIIPLALILIII
+253 AEFIIPLALILIII
-268 IAVCS
+268 ISVCS

-279 SEDSLNSYQQYMTSI
+279 SESSLNSYKSYLNEI

-300 KVDEFLKDN
+300 KVDKFLEDN
-309 PDGEIFA
+309 PDGIVFA
-316 VDGSYG
+316 VEGSYG

-334 GIGAELEFD
+334 GTGAELKFD

-362 EVLEQIVYDKDEEG
+362 EILEQIVEETDEEG
-376 NTVESTK
+376 NTVESTI

-402 NFSYISNFSKTKNI
+402 NYSYIANFNKTKKVS
-416 FDGTETYFTD
+416 DGTDTYFSS
-426 DQLDMITLLYNSD
+426 DQLDMIEMLYQSD
-439 FFSDFLGSNFKTRT
+439 FFSEFLGSDFKTRT
-453 PTYGKTDIPLNLNTE
+453 PTYGKVDIPLNLYTE

-473 NTLTNSGFKGQCT
+473 NTLATSGFKGQCT
-486 WFSYGRAL
+486 WFSFGRSL
-494 QVSGKKMP
+494 QVSDKKMP
-502 TGNAQTWINSAIAM
+502 TGNAQTWINSAVAM
-516 GYETGTQP
+516 GYETGSQP
-524 SYNSVVVLSSKR
+524 SYNSVVVLSSNR

-545 YDGKTIT
+545 YDGETIT

-563 DDDSCS
+563 NDDTCS

>member
-1 MKDNTERDVKR
+1 MKDNTERDVKK
-12 SIDRLSTLSSETSNH
+12 SIDRLSTLSSEASSH
-27 TFQAIDKI
+27 TFETIDKI
-35 AKKASDYA
+35 AKKTSDFI
-43 ENKSIEEDLTNNDK
+43 ENKSIDEELNNNDK

-68 AQETDNKQDATTQQE
+68 ATENENKQDSTTQQE
-83 NNSTSRLKTNVND
+83 NNSTSKLKTNVND
-96 NNSNSQADS
+96 TESNNLE
-105 NAPDGNKENTEGV
+105 NKETNIEGV
-118 SSDKDTPKKSKLKT
+118 KSDKDTPKKSKLKT
-132 VVEKTNKNVFK
+132 VVEKTNKKVFK
-143 FNDNQGKA
+143 FNDNQGKV
-151 SKVATVVSKGGEK
+151 SKVATAVSKSGEK
-164 VSKAGRAIVR
+164 VSKAGRTIVR

-186 GSGTEYINEKITR
+186 GSGTDYINEKITR
-199 KLKTK
+199 KIKTK
-204 ASNKIKKKTKKAAS
+204 TTDKLRKSTKKAAS
-218 KLGKKF
+218 KAGKKI
-224 SQTIGKKLLKVAKV
+224 SQTLGKKLLQVAKTV
-238 VVVKLIKMLISLLAT
+238 VMKLIKMLISLLAAT
-253 LAEFIIPLALILIII
+253 AEFVIPLALILIII

-279 SEDSLNSYQQYMTSI
+279 SESSLNSYKEYLDSI

-300 KVDEFLKDN
+300 KVDDFLEEN
-309 PDGEIFA
+309 PDGIVFA

-334 GIGAELEFD
+334 GTGAELEFD

-362 EVLEQIVYDKDEEG
+362 EVLEQKVEETDAEG
-376 NTVESTK
+376 NTVESTI

-402 NFSYISNFSKTKNI
+402 NYSYISDFNKTKKVSE
-416 FDGTETYFTD
+416 GTDTYFSN
-426 DQLDMITLLYNSD
+426 DQLDMIEMLYQSD
-439 FFSDFLGSNFKTRT
+439 FFAEFLGTNFKTRT
-453 PTYGKTDIPLNLNTE
+453 PTYGKTDVPLDLNTE

-473 NTLTNSGFKGQCT
+473 NTLTTSGFKGQCT
-486 WFSYGRAL
+486 WFSFGRAL

-516 GYETGTQP
+516 GYETGSQP
-524 SYNSVVVLSSKR
+524 SYNSVVVLSSDR

-545 YDGKTIT
+545 YDGETIT
-552 ISEGNVGNACR
+552 ISEGNIGNACR